1 MRRQVVAR
9 ASEFETIQRFFAPLS
24 AEMPGAF
31 GLTNDA
37 AVWRPEMGYEAVI
50 TTDCMVA
57 EVHFLADDPPDL
69 IAGKLLAVNLSDI
82 AAMGARPSA
91 YTLAVAWPADAD
103 DNWIEAF
110 AKGLSEAQSGAGVA
124 LIGGDTV
131 ATPGPLTLSLT
142 AFGEIPLGDALS
154 RGGAQHGDDIYV
166 TGTIGDAALGLKL
179 RLGELSLGNGED
191 RDFLIGRYRLPQ
203 ARSDLGVALPGV
215 ASAAIDISDGLLADL
230 DHIAKQSGMD
240 MEIQAAD
247 IPISAAARSCIDED
261 STLMALVFGG
271 GDDYELAF
279 SAPSD
284 KAKQVLNLANK
295 TATPIR
301 RIGCAMK
308 TMDVTPEVRLL
319 DQTGRSMVIEQHGF
333 RHF

>member
-1 MRRQVVAR
+1 MVR
-9 ASEFETIQRFFAPLS
+9 ASEFETIQRYFAPLS
-24 AEMPGAF
+24 TNAAGAF
-31 GLTNDA
+31 GLSNDA
-37 AVWRPEMGYEAVI
+37 AVWQPQKGHDAVI

-57 EVHFLADDPPDL
+57 GVHFLADDPPSL

-91 YTLAVAWPADAD
+91 YTLAVAWPADID
-103 DNWIEAF
+103 DKWIEAF
-110 AKGLSEAQSGAGVA
+110 AKGLGEAQMGAGIS

-142 AFGEIPLGDALS
+142 AFGEIPIGAALS
-154 RGGAQHGDDIYV
+154 RGGAQDGDDVYV

-179 RLGELSLGNGED
+179 RLGELSLDHGHD

-203 ARSDLGVALPGV
+203 ARSDFGRALPGV

-230 DHIAKQSGMD
+230 GHIAEQSGMD
-240 MEIQAAD
+240 LEIQAAD
-247 IPISAAARSCIDED
+247 IPISASVQTCVDVDPA
-261 STLMALVFGG
+261 LMALVFGG

-279 SAPSD
+279 SAPSE
-284 KAKQVLNLANK
+284 KAEQILTLAD
-295 TATPIR
+295 TTTTPVR
-301 RIGCAMK
+301 RIGRVLNSSN
-308 TMDVTPEVRLL
+308 VTPEVRLL
-319 DQTGRSMVIEQHGF
+319 DETGKAIVIDRPGF